1 MRLSVLPIAN
11 ADLSAVLRVGDI
23 HSGKEDCTEAYDRA
37 VAAQWSA
44 FKVPVVYTPG
54 DNEWADCHKVSSIF
68 SVPTTVGNGKV
79 DPYESPPHGYNVPNF
94 RRITAHG
101 STTPLEYLKL
111 TIDPTA
117 NAENGT
123 EAFGLFS
130 WKRVNP
136 L

>member
-1 MRLSVLPIAN
+1 MRLSALPIAN

-44 FKVPVVYTPG
+44 F
-54 DNEWADCHKVSSIF
+54 SQ
-68 SVPTTVGNGKV
+68 
-79 DPYESPPHGYNVPNF
+79 PHGYNIPNF
-94 RRITAHG
+94 RRITVHG

-117 NAENGT
+117 SAENGT

-130 WKRVNP
+130 CKRVNP